1 VFKIKPIYE
10 IKIKEPFRIKGPD
23 YCYLEVEKIEIFPET
38 IDYIGT
44 EYELV
49 DENTVIEKNGKTGYQ
64 MKQGLV
70 TTFCVE

>member
-1 VFKIKPIYE
+1 LIKINPIYE
-10 IKIKEPFRIKGPD
+10 IDIKETFRIKGPD

-38 IDYIGT
+38 IDYIGI
-44 EYELV
+44 EYELI
-49 DENTVIEKNGKTGYQ
+49 DENMLIEKNGKTGYQ